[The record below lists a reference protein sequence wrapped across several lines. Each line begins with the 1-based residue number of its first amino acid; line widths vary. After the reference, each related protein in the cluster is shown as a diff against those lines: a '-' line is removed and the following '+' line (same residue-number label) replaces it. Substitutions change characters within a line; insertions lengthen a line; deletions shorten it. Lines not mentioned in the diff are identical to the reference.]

1 MVNKEYERLLNAL
14 LKALPKRMYRVL
26 GETEFSGFFTRDRL
40 SLSDALLHNKS
51 SIPQGTHWG
60 EKWEYGWFFT
70 EVIIPSEASG
80 IKAII

>member
-40 SLSDALLHNKS
+40 SLSDALLHNKKLNS
-51 SIPQGTHWG
+51 PGNSLG
-60 EKWEYGWFFT
+60 
-70 EVIIPSEASG
+70 
-80 IKAII
+80 